1 MTNQEQTTKYDISL
15 WKDLLPFFKHYKKT
29 FIQLIFCMLGLAV
42 IDASFPLMT
51 RYAIDHFIQKN
62 TTEHFLL
69 FGILYFAMVLM
80 ICTIIYLFIR
90 VAGVI
95 ESGVGYTLR
104 KECFNKLQELSF
116 SYYDQ
121 NAVGWLMSRVTSDSN
136 RIAEIVSWGLVD
148 FTWGAAM
155 MSAITVVMF
164 MTSWKLALITLAV
177 IPLLV
182 LISMYF
188 QKIILQASRDIR
200 KTNSA
205 ITGALNEGI
214 LGARTTKTL
223 VRELDNEKDFEVFT
237 SKMKDQTIRSS
248 VLSAV
253 YLPIVLSLSS
263 IGMALALYT
272 GGIQISQN
280 MLTVGTLILFIN
292 YAILFYEPVREMAR
306 IFAEL
311 QMAQASAERILT
323 MLHTPLEIQ
332 DAESVIALYGDAF
345 VGKPE
350 NWERLSGHV
359 TFENVSFHYTEN
371 EPIFEN
377 LNLTIPAGQT
387 IALVGE
393 TGSGKS
399 SLVNLACRFYEPKSG
414 RILID
419 GKDYRERSQ
428 LWLHSNIGYVL
439 QTPHLFSGTI
449 RDNIRYGKLDATDE
463 EILEA
468 SKLANAYTLI
478 EKQDKGLD
486 TEVGEGGSMLSTG
499 EKQLISFARAILSNP
514 RLFVLDEATS
524 SIDTETEMQI
534 QDAIQNILKGRTSFI
549 VAHRLSTIRHADRIL
564 VLDKGNI
571 IEDGNHDTL
580 MADKAHYY
588 KLYTN
593 QFIDETEMALLKTN
607 G

>member
-1 MTNQEQTTKYDISL
+1 MTNNEQTTKYDISL
-15 WKDLLPFFKHYKKT
+15 WKDLLTFFKPYKKT

-69 FGILYFAMVLM
+69 FGLLYFAMVLM

-182 LISMYF
+182 LISIYF

-223 VRELDNEKDFEVFT
+223 VRELDNEKDFEVLT

-272 GGIQISQN
+272 GGIQITQN

-332 DAESVIALYGDAF
+332 DAASVIALYGDAF
-345 VGKPE
+345 EGKHE

-414 RILID
+414 RVLID
-419 GKDYRERSQ
+419 GKDYKERSQ

-449 RDNIRYGKLDATDE
+449 RDNIRYGKLDATDD

-468 SKLANAYTLI
+468 AKLANAFDLI

-524 SIDTETEMQI
+524 SIDTETEMKI

-564 VLDKGNI
+564 VLDKGKI

-593 QFIDETEMALLKTN
+593 QFIDETEMALLK
-607 G
+607 

>member
-1 MTNQEQTTKYDISL
+1 MNRSEQTTHYDLSL
-15 WKDLLPFFKHYKKT
+15 WKDMLKLFKPYRKT
-29 FIQLIFCMLGLAV
+29 FIKLIGFMFSLA
-42 IDASFPLMT
+42 ILDASFPLMT
-51 RYAIDHFIQKN
+51 RYAIDHFIKQD
-62 TTEHFLL
+62 TTEN
-69 FGILYFAMVLM
+69 FGYFALLYFIMVIT
-80 ICTIIYLFIR
+80 ICTIIYLFIKT
-90 VAGVI
+90 AGLI

-104 KECFNKLQELSF
+104 KESFNKLQELSF

-148 FTWGAAM
+148 FTWGVAM

-164 MTSWKLALITLAV
+164 VTSWRLALVTLAV

-182 LISMYF
+182 IVSIYF
-188 QKIILQASRDIR
+188 QRIILQASRDIR

-223 VRELDNEKDFEVFT
+223 VRESANEAEFET
-237 SKMKDQTIRSS
+237 LTEKMKNQTIRSN

-263 IGMALALYT
+263 IGMALALYY
-272 GGIQISQN
+272 GGISITEGS
-280 MLTVGTLILFIN
+280 LSAGTLILFIN

-332 DAESVIALYGDAF
+332 DTERVIEIYGDAF
-345 VGKPE
+345 DGKPE
-350 NWERLSGHV
+350 NWERIEGHV
-359 TFENVSFHYTEN
+359 EFRDVSFHYTEN

-377 LNLTIPAGQT
+377 LNLIIPAGQT
-387 IALVGE
+387 VALVGE

-414 RILID
+414 TILID
-419 GKDYRERSQ
+419 GKDYKDRSQ
-428 LWLHSNIGYVL
+428 LWLHSTIGYVL

-449 RDNIRYGKLDATDE
+449 RDNIRYGKLDASDE

-468 SKLANAYTLI
+468 SKLANAYNLI
-478 EKQDKGLD
+478 MALEKGLD
-486 TEVGEGGSMLSTG
+486 TEVGEGGAMLSTG
-499 EKQLISFARAILSNP
+499 EKQLISFARAILSDP
-514 RLFVLDEATS
+514 RLFILDEATS
-524 SIDTETEMQI
+524 SIDTETEVKI
-534 QDAIQNILKGRTSFI
+534 QDAIQNILQGRTSFI

-564 VLDKGNI
+564 VLDKGKI
-571 IEDGNHDTL
+571 IEDGNHEAL
-580 MADKAHYY
+580 MAQKGHYY
-588 KLYTN
+588 RLYTN
-593 QFIDETEMALLKTN
+593 QFIDEKEIEVL
-607 G
+607 GCI

>member
-1 MTNQEQTTKYDISL
+1 MRKPEQTNQYDLNL
-15 WKDLLPFFKHYKKT
+15 WKDLLLFFKPYKKT
-29 FIQLIFCMLGLAV
+29 FFHLILCMIGLAI

-51 RYAIDHFIQKN
+51 RHAIDQFIRQN
-62 TTEHFLL
+62 TTEGFLG
-69 FGILYFAMVLM
+69 FGVLYFTLVLS
-80 ICTIIYLFIR
+80 ICSIIYLFIR
-90 VAGVI
+90 VAGII

-104 KECFNKLQELSF
+104 KACFNKLQELSF

-121 NAVGWLMSRVTSDSN
+121 NAVGWLMSRVTSDAN

-148 FTWGAAM
+148 FTWGASM
-155 MSAITVVMF
+155 MTAITVVMF
-164 MTSWKLALITLAV
+164 VTSWKLALITLAV
-177 IPLLV
+177 IPV
-182 LISMYF
+182 LIVVSLYF
-188 QKIILQASRDIR
+188 QRIILQASRNIR

-223 VRELDNEKDFEVFT
+223 VREAENQQEFT
-237 SKMKDQTIRSS
+237 VLTTQMKDQTIRSS

-272 GGIQISQN
+272 GGLQITESQ
-280 MLTVGTLILFIN
+280 LTIGTLILFIN

-332 DAESVIALYGDAF
+332 DMDHVISRYGDNF
-345 VGKPE
+345 EGKPQ
-350 NWERLSGHV
+350 NWETISGHV
-359 TFENVSFHYTEN
+359 SFENVSFYYTEN

-377 LNLTIPAGQT
+377 LNLEIPAGQNV
-387 IALVGE
+387 ALVGE

-414 RILID
+414 CIRID
-419 GKDYRERSQ
+419 GLDYRERSQ

-449 RDNIRYGKLDATDE
+449 RDNIRYGKLDASDE
-463 EILEA
+463 EILNA
-468 SKLANAYTLI
+468 ARLANAYDTI
-478 EKQDKGLD
+478 QKQDKGLD
-486 TEVGEGGSMLSTG
+486 TQVGEGGSMLSTG

-514 RLFVLDEATS
+514 RLFILDEATS
-524 SIDTETEMQI
+524 SIDTETEMKI
-534 QDAIQNILKGRTSFI
+534 QDAIHNILQGRTSFV

-564 VLDKGNI
+564 VLDKGQI
-571 IEDGNHDTL
+571 IEDGNHETL
-580 MADKAHYY
+580 MANKGYYY

-593 QFIDETEMALLKTN
+593 QFIDETEQKLLKN
-607 G
+607 E